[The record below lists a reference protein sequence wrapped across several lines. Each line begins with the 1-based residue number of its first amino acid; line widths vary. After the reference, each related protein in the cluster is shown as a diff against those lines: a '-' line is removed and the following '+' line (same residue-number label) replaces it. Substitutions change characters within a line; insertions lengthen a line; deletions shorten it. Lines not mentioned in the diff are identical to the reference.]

1 MYYGKMC
8 YIYYSFFPVSLPL
21 IYVSTGRVVGFSGAP
36 GMWSYVV
43 PGTGSVKAGTASLKT
58 LKRKKCNLYTS
69 LYEDCFFKSNI
80 LQNQNNS
87 WSLPIPWS
95 SSAVSCVQKPFS
107 ISYSRP
113 WKEVFCLHF
122 PKCARYV
129 YRVGVKICLYKNTAF
144 TNIYCFAERFCVR
157 VDMVTNEAI
166 WWVSHNEQ
174 WIKLLY
180 ISWWRWISVYYN
192 NNNNSYLKNTILN
205 IFF

>member
-8 YIYYSFFPVSLPL
+8 YIYYCFFPVSLPL

-58 LKRKKCNLYTS
+58 LKRKKSYLYTGTS

-80 LQNQNNS
+80 LQKQNNS

-129 YRVGVKICLYKNTAF
+129 YRVGVKFVCTRILLSLTYIALQRGF
-144 TNIYCFAERFCVR
+144 
-157 VDMVTNEAI
+157 
-166 WWVSHNEQ
+166 VSE
-174 WIKLLY
+174 WT
-180 ISWWRWISVYYN
+180 W
-192 NNNNSYLKNTILN
+192 
-205 IFF
+205 

>member
-8 YIYYSFFPVSLPL
+8 YIYYCFFSVSLPL

-58 LKRKKCNLYTS
+58 LKRKKSYLYTGTS

-80 LQNQNNS
+80 LQKQNNS

-113 WKEVFCLHF
+113 WKEEVQRTCKQVTIFCLHF

-129 YRVGVKICLYKNTAF
+129 YRVGVKFVCTRILLSLTYIALQRGF
-144 TNIYCFAERFCVR
+144 
-157 VDMVTNEAI
+157 
-166 WWVSHNEQ
+166 VSE
-174 WIKLLY
+174 WT
-180 ISWWRWISVYYN
+180 W
-192 NNNNSYLKNTILN
+192 
-205 IFF
+205 